1 MFRRALLGAAI
12 VLIVAFPKVGVAQL
26 QWPQLPGGGITYRQ
40 YIEHEHCLAAMAL
53 FAEISEN
60 LSSIPSYEVLL
71 ALCGS
76 PNTMVID
83 LTELLS
89 GNRE

>member
-1 MFRRALLGAAI
+1 
-12 VLIVAFPKVGVAQL
+12 
-26 QWPQLPGGGITYRQ
+26 
-40 YIEHEHCLAAMAL
+40 
-53 FAEISEN
+53 
-60 LSSIPSYEVLL
+60 YEVLL